1 MSQYTLTIIKPDSFR
16 KGYNDP
22 IMQRIAFEGFK
33 TIGIKV
39 CHLSEEQAS
48 KFYEVHKEKPFY
60 NNLIEF
66 MTSGPIIACALEKE
80 NAVEEFRTLI
90 GETDPKESQ
99 PGTIRSMYGE
109 SVSSNAI
116 HGSDSDENAIIEITF
131 FFPELINRATQI
143 Q

>member
-1 MSQYTLTIIKPDSFR
+1 MSHHTLTIIKPDSFK

-48 KFYEVHKEKPFY
+48 KFYEVHKDKPFY
-60 NNLIEF
+60 KDLIEF

-80 NAVEEFRTLI
+80 NAVDDFRSLI
-90 GETDPKESQ
+90 GETDPKESA

-109 SVSSNAI
+109 SVASNAI
-116 HGSDSDENAIIEITF
+116 HGSDSPENAIKEITF
-131 FFPELINRATQI
+131 FFPELINKAVQI